1 MTMSDGFSLGIGI
14 ILAFTAAIAV
24 VFVVGLLISTSRKRS
39 HYSYSRQAT
48 TNRLL
53 EQRHRMLDLFP
64 EAILENRLK
73 RDAEHWATQAEAA
86 ASPQAETQGKVGLV
100 KRHPI
105 AEAAFVIYVLVI
117 AVGFLLACFIGHRQ
131 L

>member
-86 ASPQAETQGKVGLV
+86 
-100 KRHPI
+100 
-105 AEAAFVIYVLVI
+105 FVIYVLVI